1 MWCRNDKKVDGEVTE
16 AWADEVGREKGGH
29 EHFGSE
35 MRRAWTLSDKS
46 DESREDG
53 LGELLRTLH
62 AAINI
67 NSAWPGNGRDPEA
80 AAAAAS
86 TAASIHGQRWE
97 ARDAEALTTAAPL
110 GHSYSWPSS
119 AGEETLEAPCAHTA
133 NRRTSVPGAIGRMT
147 RLEGANSLLKPT
159 VAATL
164 VTCFTRPACRT
175 RTRRQLPRNGP
186 CIPKVFGR
194 CSKLAQ
200 LGLSLHTWSLAVAL
214 HLWLY
219 TCGSAHDSACS
230 RLSRRLLSRGCIVF
244 PCNTLR

>member
-1 MWCRNDKKVDGEVTE
+1 
-16 AWADEVGREKGGH
+16 
-29 EHFGSE
+29 

-119 AGEETLEAPCAHTA
+119 AGEEGGDPRSTL
-133 NRRTSVPGAIGRMT
+133 
-147 RLEGANSLLKPT
+147 
-159 VAATL
+159 
-164 VTCFTRPACRT
+164 RPH
-175 RTRRQLPRNGP
+175 
-186 CIPKVFGR
+186 
-194 CSKLAQ
+194 SE
-200 LGLSLHTWSLAVAL
+200 
-214 HLWLY
+214 
-219 TCGSAHDSACS
+219 SAHKCS
-230 RLSRRLLSRGCIVF
+230 WSHWQDDEA
-244 PCNTLR
+244 